1 MKRLLLLLAFM
12 GIAAIGFSKDEV
24 GKGNDNKIEST
35 VTQNQR
41 CCLYYTSR
49 DGKIIERGGSSYFD
63 ATILSNTYNDGIG
76 IIEFNAPITTIG
88 DGAFLNCSSLT
99 SVTIPD
105 SVTRIGDFAFMNCS
119 SLTSVTIP
127 DSVTTVGV
135 GAFASCSSLHDF
147 NGKFASA
154 DGRCLI
160 IGGVL
165 GSFAP
170 AGLTEY
176 TIPDSVTWIGYSAF
190 YGCRRL
196 TSVTIPDSVT
206 TIGSHAFRNCSSLT
220 SVTIGDSVKTIGD
233 WAFAYCSSLTSVT
246 IVNSVK
252 TIGDGAF
259 EDCSS
264 LISVYCK
271 PTIPPTGYSSMF
283 NSNAYGRKIYVPR
296 ESVAS
301 YMSASAWSSYA
312 NAIVGYN
319 F

>member
-1 MKRLLLLLAFM
+1 MNCSSL
-12 GIAAIGFSKDEV
+12 
-24 GKGNDNKIEST
+24 
-35 VTQNQR
+35 
-41 CCLYYTSR
+41 TSV
-49 DGKIIERGGSSYFD
+49 
-63 ATILSNTYNDGIG
+63 
-76 IIEFNAPITTIG
+76 TIG
-88 DGAFLNCSSLT
+88 DSVIRIGNSAFLNCSSLT

-105 SVTRIGDFAFMNCS
+105 SVTTIGNSAFEDCSSLHDFNGKFASADGRCLIIDGVLNSFAPAGLTEYTIPDSVTRIGYFAFLGCS
-119 SLTSVTIP
+119 RLTSVTIP
-127 DSVTTVGV
+127 DSVTWIEDF
-135 GAFASCSSLHDF
+135 AFMNCSSLHDF